1 MISQVTKEVLREG
14 KKKCINRGRCEL
26 NKKKFNTIPREKKHE
41 CKGKK

>member
-26 NKKKFNTIPREKKHE
+26 NKKKFNTIPRKK
-41 CKGKK
+41 KT